1 MEWWIWILL
10 GLLLF
15 LAELVTSGGFY
26 FMFFGI
32 GAVVVGVLAGFGA
45 AGPLW
50 FQFILFSI
58 LALATLWLF
67 REKLLQ
73 LTEGVALQNVD
84 SLVGETAVASDQI
97 AVNGIGK
104 AEMRGTS
111 WSARNIGDQ
120 PLKRGER
127 AKVERVEGLTLIVR
141 PEGN

>member
-10 GLLLF
+10 GLLLV
-15 LAELVTSGGFY
+15 LAELVTPGGFY

-32 GAVVVGVLAGFGA
+32 GAVVVGVLAGFSA

-58 LALATLWLF
+58 LSLVTLWLF

-73 LTEGVALQNVD
+73 LTEGVAVQNVD
-84 SLVGETAVASDQI
+84 SLIGETAVASDQI
-97 AVNGIGK
+97 DVNGIGK

-111 WSARNIGDQ
+111 WSARNTGDK
-120 PLKRGER
+120 PIKRGER
-127 AKVERVEGLTLIVR
+127 AKVERVEGLTLFVR

>member
-10 GLLLF
+10 GLLLV
-15 LAELVTSGGFY
+15 LAELVTPGGFY

-32 GAVVVGVLAGFGA
+32 GAVVVGVLAGFAA

-58 LALATLWLF
+58 LSLVTLWLF

-73 LTEGVALQNVD
+73 LTEGVAVQNVD
-84 SLVGETAVASDQI
+84 SLIGETAVASDQI

-111 WSARNIGDQ
+111 WSARNVGDQ

>member
-15 LAELVTSGGFY
+15 LAELVTSGGFN

>member
-10 GLLLF
+10 GLLLV
-15 LAELVTSGGFY
+15 LAELVTPGGFY

-32 GAVVVGVLAGFGA
+32 GAVVVGVLAGFAA

-50 FQFILFSI
+50 FQFILSSI
-58 LALATLWLF
+58 LSLVTLWLF

-73 LTEGVALQNVD
+73 LTEGVAVQNVD
-84 SLVGETAVASDQI
+84 SLIGETAVASDQI

-111 WSARNIGDQ
+111 WSARNVGDQ